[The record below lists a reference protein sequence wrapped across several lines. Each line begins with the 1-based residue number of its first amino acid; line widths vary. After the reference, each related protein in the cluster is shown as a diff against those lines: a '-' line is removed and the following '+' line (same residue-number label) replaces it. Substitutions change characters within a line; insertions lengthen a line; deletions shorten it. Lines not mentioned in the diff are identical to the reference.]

1 MHSIEKKECVKTKM
15 VYYFVILNEVE
26 DLLLVSIY

>member
-1 MHSIEKKECVKTKM
+1 MHSIEKKECVKTEM